1 MKIEDSALTQFP
13 HIKHG
18 FFEAHSDPILSR
30 KQVNMI
36 AMAGQDL
43 PLVTLK
49 QVHGTHV
56 IPVTEPLKNHPEG
69 DGLVTNVRGI
79 ALGIL
84 TADCGPVLFYDPA
97 AEVIGACHAGWRG
110 AQAGILHATLKA
122 METLG
127 AKPSQTCATLG
138 PTIQQ
143 QNYEVG
149 PEFPDLIG
157 EIYEIYFYPSEKP
170 AHHYFNLPLY
180 IKNRLLK
187 EGIKHVSDVN
197 IDTFTNPFWS
207 RRKLISEGKSHANF
221 NNLSAIAMV

>member
-1 MKIEDSALTQFP
+1 MKIECSILAQFP

-18 FFEAHSDPILSR
+18 FFEAHTDPIPSR

-56 IPVTEPLKNHPEG
+56 ISITKPLENSPEG
-69 DGLVTNVRGI
+69 DGLVTNVREI

-84 TADCGPVLFYDPA
+84 TADCGPVLFYDPI

-110 AQAGILHATLKA
+110 AKAGILEATVKA
-122 METLG
+122 MGNLG
-127 AKPSQTCATLG
+127 AKPSQIYATLG

-157 EIYEIYFYPSEKP
+157 EIYEIYFYASEKP
-170 AHHYFNLPLY
+170 GHHYFNLPLY
-180 IKNRLLK
+180 IKNLLLK
-187 EGIKHVSDVN
+187 EELKSVSDVS
-197 IDTFTNPFWS
+197 IDTFANPFWS
-207 RRKLISEGKSHANF
+207 RRKLISDGKGEGKF
-221 NNLSAIAMV
+221 NNLSAIAML

>member
-1 MKIEDSALTQFP
+1 MKIECPIFAQFP
-13 HIKHG
+13 HIKHS
-18 FFEAHSDPILSR
+18 FFEAHPDPVSTR

-36 AMAGQDL
+36 AMADQDL

-56 IPVTEPLKNHPEG
+56 IDVSEPLENNPEG
-69 DGLVTNVRGI
+69 DGLVTNTKGI

-84 TADCGPVLFYDPA
+84 TADCGPVLFYDPT

-110 AQAGILHATLKA
+110 AKAGILQATLKA
-122 METLG
+122 MKSLG
-127 AKPSQTCATLG
+127 AKPSQTHATLG

-157 EIYEIYFYPSEKP
+157 ETYETYFYPSEKSG
-170 AHHYFNLPLY
+170 HHYFNLPLY
-180 IKNRLLK
+180 IKNSLLK
-187 EGIKHVSDVN
+187 EELKSVSDINVN
-197 IDTFTNPFWS
+197 TFTNNFWS
-207 RRKLISEGKSHANF
+207 RRKLISEGKGEGKF
-221 NNLSAIAMV
+221 NNLSAIAIL